1 VVALLFGF
9 SYTER
14 EQGGGRYGQ
23 MVGAAGSREEH
34 WMGSRHVVAAFALLL
49 APCAASAADLEDFF
63 GEWQGVDV
71 SVDGPAPSLKLSPAD
86 LDTSIA
92 GQDGGFRIRSMS
104 VAREPD
110 GALAVRPFDAIFAP
124 TETAGVF
131 AYEPAAGS
139 LLSNLF
145 ADPTTGNP
153 LEGDT
158 LLWARLEDG
167 ALHVYSLAIDDRGG
181 LALEHST
188 GRLTEDGMATRFV
201 LRLENEQIVT
211 VDGLLERAGD

>member
-1 VVALLFGF
+1 
-9 SYTER
+9 
-14 EQGGGRYGQ
+14 
-23 MVGAAGSREEH
+23 
-34 WMGSRHVVAAFALLL
+34 MGSRHVVAAVALSL
-49 APCAASAADLEDFF
+49 APCAASGAELEDFF
-63 GEWQGVDV
+63 GEWQGIEV

-86 LDTSIA
+86 LDMAIA
-92 GQDGGFRIRSMS
+92 GQDGGFRIRSFS

-110 GALAVRPFDAIFAP
+110 GGLTVRPLDAVFAP

-139 LLSNLF
+139 LLSSLL
-145 ADPTTGNP
+145 ADPRTGNP

-158 LLWARLEDG
+158 LLWARLEDT
-167 ALHVYSLAIDDRGG
+167 ALHVYSLAIDDQGG

-188 GRLTEDGMATRFV
+188 GQLTEDGMATRFV